1 MLAELRLG
9 DIYHMQTPAT
19 YNLLKPEGSKGQS
32 RSKTNKV
39 QDLFLAL
46 AQAGLETL
54 AKSLL
59 FLAFLFVIGQGES
72 VAFVKCSRSKN
83 RIVMRTVTSCSK

>member
-9 DIYHMQTPAT
+9 DVYHMQTPAAH
-19 YNLLKPEGSKGQS
+19 NLLKPKGSKGRS

-46 AQAGLETL
+46 AQAGLETS
-54 AKSLL
+54 AKSLV
-59 FLAFLFVIGQGES
+59 FLFVIGQGES

-83 RIVMRTVTSCSK
+83 RIVMRTVTSCLK